1 MIEWIKQFLESIGSV
16 LGDVFELLYSA
27 IQGLLNFAKLTPKMI
42 GILTDCIANLPDVF
56 IMFATVGIT
65 ISLLLVAIGRN
76 DTGSD

>member
-1 MIEWIKQFLESIGSV
+1 MIEWFKQFFESIGSV

-27 IQGLLNFAKLTPKMI
+27 IQGLLNFAKLTPKMVS
-42 GILTDCIANLPDVF
+42 ILTDCISNLPEIF

-65 ISLLLVAIGRN
+65 ISLLLLVLGRN